1 MFRNFFTIAFRYLWR
16 NKTYSLLNYVCLT
29 FGLTC
34 ALIALLFILNVLSFD
49 KFHINYD
56 RLYSAEAYVTFFNGD
71 RFPKQYLSA
80 SLADQLKVQSPE
92 IEAMARVAGCNFS
105 FVNGEKTFTE
115 GGFYADDNFFD
126 LFSFP
131 LVQNS
136 SKQLMDVNSI
146 LISEPMALRFFGSN
160 DCVGKSLVLKEEGRN
175 EIYKVA
181 GLFRKVP
188 RQSTLQFDFVIPFAK
203 FLAANKWANE
213 NGATAC
219 QTWVLLRYGVDF
231 KSVTDKIKNLI
242 SEQERTLNQE
252 LFLFPLNEKVLYGY
266 AGGKRIW
273 KEMQN
278 VAMVGAIG
286 LAILLI
292 ACFNFI
298 NLAIA
303 LNIRRYREAGIKKVV
318 GSDRSMIVLQF
329 LGEIFIVVLISLLTA
344 VILVSMSLAGFNTM
358 FNNDIQL
365 QLLDLRII
373 LFFIGITLFTG
384 LASGLLPA
392 LYLASSNPVDVLK
405 GKIVTSHS
413 YSGFRQSLI
422 IFQFVIPIILIIVM
436 MIIKTQDNY
445 MEHYDVGVD
454 KEKVIVLDNSPNI
467 QRHIESVKFELLAIP
482 GISAVSA
489 TNCIPTR
496 GTRPTSEVNW
506 EGKDVA
512 QMPLFWCINVDFDYS
527 KTVAVKLTE
536 GRFFNPTFSADSA
549 SYLINDVA
557 VHVMNVKNPVGSVI
571 SIDGKKGTIIG
582 TFKDFHAIDLA
593 GPIVPTLMRIN
604 SPEKP
609 ILLIK
614 CSSGNY
620 AEVTDKI
627 KKVVQ
632 HYDPEA
638 LFQPTLFRD
647 LPSYSQLSLPTNL
660 AGLAFVVALLLA
672 CLGFFGLASFTAE
685 SRTKEIGIRKTNGAT
700 IQSIVRLLLGNYT
713 KWVTVAFVLAVPVAY
728 FLGMMFLGRF
738 NFHTPMPLWAF
749 LIGPLITYSIAL
761 MTVGWKSWR
770 AASRNPVEALRY
782 E

>member
-80 SLADQLKVQSPE
+80 SLADQLKVQAPE
-92 IEAMARVAGCNFS
+92 IEAMTRVAGCNFS
-105 FVNGEKTFTE
+105 FANGEKEFTE
-115 GGFYADDNFFD
+115 TGFYADDNFFD

-136 SKQLMDVNSI
+136 GKQLIDVNSI

-160 DCVGKSLVLKEEGRN
+160 DCVGKSVVLKKEGKT

-219 QTWVLLRYGVDF
+219 QTWVLLRDGIDC
-231 KSVTDKIKNLI
+231 KSVVDKIKNLI
-242 SEQERTLNQE
+242 SKQETTLNQE
-252 LFLFPLNEKVLYGY
+252 LFLFPLKEKVLYGY

-278 VAMVGAIG
+278 VTMVGAIG

-329 LGEIFIVVLISLLTA
+329 LGEIFIVVLLSLLTA
-344 VILVSMSLAGFNTM
+344 VILVNMSLPGFNTM
-358 FNNDIQL
+358 FNNDVQL
-365 QLLDLRII
+365 QLLDLRMI
-373 LFFIGITLFTG
+373 LFLIGITMFTG
-384 LASGLLPA
+384 LVSGLLPA

-413 YSGFRQSLI
+413 YSSFRQSLI
-422 IFQFVIPIILIIVM
+422 IFQFVIPIIMIILM

-445 MEHYDVGVD
+445 MENYNVGVD
-454 KEKVIVLDNSPNI
+454 KDKVIVLDNSQNI
-467 QRHIESVKFELLAIP
+467 QKHLESVKTDLLAIP

-512 QMPLFWCINVDFDYS
+512 QMPLFWCVNVDFDYN
-527 KTVAVKLTE
+527 KTVDVKLTE
-536 GRFFNPTFSADSA
+536 GRFFNPAFSADSA
-549 SYLINDVA
+549 SYLVNDVA
-557 VHVMNVKNPVGSVI
+557 VHVMNIKNAVGSVI
-571 SIDGKKGTIIG
+571 TIDGKKGTIIG

-614 CSSGNY
+614 YSTGSFAGL
-620 AEVTDKI
+620 TDKI
-627 KKVVQ
+627 KQVVQ
-632 HYDPEA
+632 HVDSEA

-647 LPSYSQLSLPTNL
+647 LPSYTQLSLPTNL
-660 AGLAFVVALLLA
+660 AGLAFIVALLLA

-700 IQSIVRLLLGNYT
+700 IQSIVRLLLANYT

-728 FLGMMFLGRF
+728 FLGRMFLARF

-749 LIGPLITYSIAL
+749 TIGPLITYAIAL

-770 AASRNPVEALRY
+770 AAARNPVEALRY